1 MYLRQTPQFVLA
13 ILPIIVG
20 FMLSQS
26 KESAY
31 NRVVLLLFIFSI
43 FMFFFAGAILS
54 PSLKPANALPLSFN
68 FLNIL
73 KGTVIFVLTSITP
86 VLCLND
92 FYDKKSLLTY
102 YSTSTITVIAM
113 SLLIVMVL
121 GNQEAML
128 YRYPEF
134 VLLKRIKIYEFF
146 SNVENL
152 FVIMIVTDFITTIG
166 AGLKNMELNGK
177 IKPTVVIILLC
188 LLTSICHEDISL
200 YINSPGGSVVA
211 GLAIYDT
218 MNFIKSDVST
228 IVVGMAASMGS
239 FLLAAGTKGKRY
251 ALPNSEV
258 MIHEVLG
265 GTEGQATVIKI
276 QADRILKL
284 RDKMNS
290 LLAKHTG
297 KSISKI
303 NKDTE
308 RDNFL
313 TAKEALEY
321 GLIDKILDKK

>member
-1 MYLRQTPQFVLA
+1 MT
-13 ILPIIVG
+13 
-20 FMLSQS
+20 
-26 KESAY
+26 
-31 NRVVLLLFIFSI
+31 
-43 FMFFFAGAILS
+43 
-54 PSLKPANALPLSFN
+54 
-68 FLNIL
+68 
-73 KGTVIFVLTSITP
+73 
-86 VLCLND
+86 
-92 FYDKKSLLTY
+92 
-102 YSTSTITVIAM
+102 
-113 SLLIVMVL
+113 LI
-121 GNQEAML
+121 
-128 YRYPEF
+128 
-134 VLLKRIKIYEFF
+134 
-146 SNVENL
+146 
-152 FVIMIVTDFITTIG
+152 
-166 AGLKNMELNGK
+166 
-177 IKPTVVIILLC
+177 PTVVEKTFNGERAFDLYSRLLNDRIIFLSGEITDDNANIIVSELLY
-188 LLTSICHEDISL
+188 LDSISHEDISL

-308 RDNFL
+308 RDNFMS
-313 TAKEALEY
+313 AKEAKDY
-321 GLIDKILDKK
+321 GIVDHVFKQKDDK